1 MVHVSLASGGAY
13 VGIYAGFWDQ
23 IEAVPAGR
31 RFQDTITSLSGSSAG
46 ALVGTT
52 QALGVP
58 AHTVVSD
65 TLSGGFKGRFPYV
78 RMALVALGLKKS
90 MYSGTAYVKRM
101 QRLCAGHHMIQI
113 PMSIALTTENL
124 EQVSKQYTRWDSVN
138 SLLNGAVASASI
150 PYVLE
155 ARPVAPLGLCVD
167 GSVDRAS
174 YPHTTVTDQ
183 VRTSSGSLV
192 LVNCMPWPGY
202 RHDERHSKARRVGV
216 SRLAVRYADDLY
228 RHQMEPVT
236 DTFDPA
242 FKFKD
247 GIFDVQLDNTGD
259 TIRYDANGNLKVIFV
274 APTREQFLQCGGL
287 RTAGMLSWR
296 RNNQHIREMVHVGRQ
311 IAQAFLHEYG
321 TILL

>member
-1 MVHVSLASGGAY
+1 MVHVSMASGGAY

-31 RFQDTITSLSGSSAG
+31 RFQDTIKSLSGSSAG
-46 ALVGTT
+46 ALVSTT

-58 AHTVVSD
+58 ARTVVSD
-65 TLSGGFKGRFPYV
+65 TMSGGFKGRFPYV
-78 RMALVALGLKKS
+78 RMALVALGWKKS

-101 QRLCAGHHMIQI
+101 QALCAGHPTILTPI
-113 PMSIALTTENL
+113 SIALTTENL
-124 EQVSKQYTRWDSVN
+124 EQVSKQYTRLDSVN
-138 SLLNGAVASASI
+138 SLLNSAVASASI

-155 ARPVAPLGLCVD
+155 PRLVPSLGLCVD
-167 GSVDRAS
+167 GSVDHAS
-174 YPHTTVTDQ
+174 YPNATVMDK

-202 RHDERHSKARRVGV
+202 RHEQHSKGHRVGA

-228 RHQMEPVT
+228 RHQLEPVT

-287 RTAGMLSWR
+287 RKASMLSWR